1 MPLYLYR
8 AVNHAGKPVA
18 GEMVQSNQEAVI
30 QQLRRQQLHPV
41 LIELATGNHSK
52 TGLSQ
57 PKSQTGNKRGKKRAG
72 AEDVL
77 FFTSKLALLLRSGLP
92 IVKAMGIMKGMV
104 SNVEM
109 SAVRESLL
117 DKIKAGAPFSEA
129 LQQHTKLFS
138 PLYISMVRAGEQGGN
153 LDKVLE
159 ELAQHLERSKA
170 LRSSVIS
177 AMIYPA
183 ILTVVAFLS
192 VFLLLG
198 FVVPR
203 FEVLFSNMGKALP
216 LPTQIVVGM
225 GHLTAQYGWLLVV
238 LVVLG
243 VILWQRASRR
253 ADFREWKDGVAL
265 RLPLLGNLQMKYETT
280 IFSRTLGT
288 LLQSGVPVI
297 KAVPI
302 AVETLGNTRI
312 RKAMSNVQNAIK
324 EGGRLSDTL
333 ENTGMFTE
341 MGVQMIRVG
350 EESGRVDEMLLD
362 LARVYDDDVQQMIK
376 RGLTLME
383 PILILGL
390 GTVIGAI
397 ITSILLG
404 ILSVNNLAT

>member
-1 MPLYLYR
+1 MPLYQYR
-8 AVNHAGKPVA
+8 AVNHTGQSVA
-18 GEMVQSNQEAVI
+18 GEMVQTSQEAVI

-41 LIELATGNHSK
+41 SITLASDNNAQASLAKAEMGA
-52 TGLSQ
+52 G
-57 PKSQTGNKRGKKRAG
+57 GRRRKKRAG

-92 IVKAMGIMKGMV
+92 LVKAMSIMKGMV
-104 SNVEM
+104 SNAEM
-109 SAVRESLL
+109 SFVRESLL
-117 DKIKAGAPFSEA
+117 DKIKAGAPLSEA
-129 LQQHTKLFS
+129 LQQHQKLFS
-138 PLYISMVRAGEQGGN
+138 PLYVSMVRAGEQGGN

-159 ELAQHLERSKA
+159 ELAQHLERAKA

-216 LPTQIVVGM
+216 LPTQIVVGL
-225 GHLTAQYGWLLVV
+225 GHLTAQYGWV
-238 LVVLG
+238 LVLLIIVA
-243 VILWQRASRR
+243 VIAWRRASLR
-253 ADFREWKDGVAL
+253 ADFRAWKDGVAL
-265 RLPLLGNLQMKYETT
+265 RLPLFGNLLMKYETT

-288 LLQSGVPVI
+288 LLESGVPVI

-302 AVETLGNTRI
+302 AVETLGNMRI
-312 RKAMSNVQNAIK
+312 RRAMSKVQDSIK

-333 ENTGMFTE
+333 ERTGMFTE

-350 EESGRVDEMLLD
+350 EESGRVEEMLLD

>member
-1 MPLYLYR
+1 
-8 AVNHAGKPVA
+8 
-18 GEMVQSNQEAVI
+18 
-30 QQLRRQQLHPV
+30 
-41 LIELATGNHSK
+41 
-52 TGLSQ
+52 
-57 PKSQTGNKRGKKRAG
+57 
-72 AEDVL
+72 
-77 FFTSKLALLLRSGLP
+77 
-92 IVKAMGIMKGMV
+92 
-104 SNVEM
+104 
-109 SAVRESLL
+109 
-117 DKIKAGAPFSEA
+117 
-129 LQQHTKLFS
+129 
-138 PLYISMVRAGEQGGN
+138 
-153 LDKVLE
+153 
-159 ELAQHLERSKA
+159 
-170 LRSSVIS
+170 
-177 AMIYPA
+177 
-183 ILTVVAFLS
+183 
-192 VFLLLG
+192 
-198 FVVPR
+198 
-203 FEVLFSNMGKALP
+203 
-216 LPTQIVVGM
+216 
-225 GHLTAQYGWLLVV
+225 
-238 LVVLG
+238 
-243 VILWQRASRR
+243 
-253 ADFREWKDGVAL
+253 
-265 RLPLLGNLQMKYETT
+265 MKYETT

-302 AVETLGNTRI
+302 AIETLGNTRI

>member
-1 MPLYLYR
+1 MPLYQYR
-8 AVNHAGKPVA
+8 AVNHTGRSVT
-18 GEMVQSNQEAVI
+18 GEMEQSSQEAVI

-41 LIELATGNHSK
+41 SITLAAEGGTQTGLAK
-52 TGLSQ
+52 TGT
-57 PKSQTGNKRGKKRAG
+57 QTVRKKGKKRAG

-92 IVKAMGIMKGMV
+92 LVKAMGIMKGMV
-104 SNVEM
+104 SNEEM
-109 SAVRESLL
+109 SLVRESLL
-117 DKIKAGAPFSEA
+117 DRIKAGAPLSEA
-129 LQQHTKLFS
+129 LQQHQKLFS
-138 PLYISMVRAGEQGGN
+138 PLYISMVKAGEQGGN
-153 LDKVLE
+153 LDKVLD
-159 ELAQHLERSKA
+159 ELAQHLERAKA
-170 LRSSVIS
+170 LRSSVVS

-216 LPTQIVVGM
+216 LPTQIVVEL
-225 GHLTAQYGWLLVV
+225 GHLTAQYGWV
-238 LVVLG
+238 LVVLIVLA
-243 VILWQRASRR
+243 VIAWRRASLR
-253 ADFREWKDGVAL
+253 ADFREWKDGMAL
-265 RLPLLGNLQMKYETT
+265 RLPLFGTLLVKYETT

-288 LLQSGVPVI
+288 LLESGVPVI

-312 RKAMSNVQNAIK
+312 RRAMSKVQSSIK

-333 ENTGMFTE
+333 ERTGMFTE

-350 EESGRVDEMLLD
+350 EESGRVEEMLLD

>member
-1 MPLYLYR
+1 MPLYHYR
-8 AVNHAGKPVA
+8 AINHAGQPVS
-18 GEMVQSNQEAVI
+18 GDMDQSSQEAVI

-41 LIELATGNHSK
+41 SITLASGKHDSAVLAK
-52 TGLSQ
+52 TDAGA
-57 PKSQTGNKRGKKRAG
+57 GRKRLKKRAG

-92 IVKAMGIMKGMV
+92 LVKAMTIMKGMV

-109 SAVRESLL
+109 SRVRESLL
-117 DKIKAGAPFSEA
+117 DQIKAGAPLSEA
-129 LQQHTKLFS
+129 LQQHQKLFS

-153 LDKVLE
+153 LDKVLD

-216 LPTQIVVGM
+216 LPTQIVVAL
-225 GHLTAQYGWLLVV
+225 GHWTASYGWMLVV
-238 LVVLG
+238 LIIVAVFA
-243 VILWQRASRR
+243 WRR
-253 ADFREWKDGVAL
+253 ALRRTDFRAWKDGMML
-265 RLPLLGNLQMKYETT
+265 RLPLLGNLLLKYETT

-288 LLQSGVPVI
+288 LLESGVPVI

-312 RKAMSNVQNAIK
+312 RRAMSTVQASIK
-324 EGGRLSDTL
+324 EGERLSDTL
-333 ENTGMFTE
+333 ERTGMFTE

-350 EESGRVDEMLLD
+350 EESGRVEEMLLD